1 MLHEFS
7 DRAILS
13 CGISRKQK
21 VPRYLCDA
29 LQPFVTA
36 ALTALFVLQ
45 LAGLAVVAC
54 GLWLRFGGPMAEFA
68 TDKKSPELFF
78 MGKLQCLGGQ
88 QPWFHPGAGD
98 TPYALTYRKVN
109 NSWADLHK
117 LDILVLRATCVM
129 AFDLSPLGI
138 HFLRSN

>member
-7 DRAILS
+7 DNAILS
-13 CGISRKQK
+13 CGISSKHK
-21 VPRYLCDA
+21 VPRHLCDA

-45 LAGLAVVAC
+45 LAGLAVIAF

-78 MGKLQCLGGQ
+78 MGKLQSWEAAASSLGFILGQVHTLCIDLEEGQ
-88 QPWFHPGAGD
+88 QFLGWPTQNWTF
-98 TPYALTYRKVN
+98 
-109 NSWADLHK
+109 WC
-117 LDILVLRATCVM
+117 CV
-129 AFDLSPLGI
+129 PCV
-138 HFLRSN
+138 